1 LGVIFRVFSI
11 LGNFGEIEWKNE
23 GGGMKDESEAK

>member
-11 LGNFGEIEWKNE
+11 LGNFGEIEMKDD
-23 GGGMKDESEAK
+23 GGRMKDESEAK